1 MSAAKGDFQDHI
13 EGQERISLQG
23 MYPRSGGENGIAAR
37 WGAEKSVH
45 YIFDVA

>member
-1 MSAAKGDFQDHI
+1 MSAAIRDFQDHI
-13 EGQERISLQG
+13 EAARKDIISG
-23 MYPRSGGENGIAAR
+23 NAYGIAAR

>member
-1 MSAAKGDFQDHI
+1 MSAAIRDFQDHI
-13 EGQERISLQG
+13 EAARKISFQG
-23 MYPRSGGENGIAAR
+23 MHPRSAGENGIAAR